1 MKCVTYIRNNNKV
14 KKISSNI
21 LPYLIKYSVIPS
33 IFLFFIA
40 LISVNPN
47 IWKTSDVHH
56 FYFEMFAV
64 VLSAIVA
71 IYCLARA
78 YTLKEKFSL
87 FVGIG
92 FLTITIIDLLH
103 AALSFS
109 SAGDSVFLAYF
120 IPQTWFAG
128 RTFLG
133 AMLAIAVIKYTPPL
147 PDLMIT
153 TATNPRPLV
162 SKIDSKETE
171 QEGEE
176 DATFVSV
183 HTDEKAEKLHS
194 TILYS
199 LILLSVL
206 AISVVIFSFFTIFPG
221 IVLTDYLV
229 HRPYEVPSLMLF
241 SLALVYFYK
250 KKIYK
255 SNDFFY
261 KGILGALVID
271 IFGQIIMSFSAANFN
286 TAHNVAHILKD
297 SGYFII
303 VISLA
308 LSSIQYNKIAKERE
322 QVIHSQYDEL
332 KEADKMKDEFINI
345 AAHELRTPIQPILG
359 LSEIIRPKVGS
370 EEQEY
375 LDVITRNAKRLRQL
389 TENIL
394 DATRIDGHSLKLN
407 KVRLNLNDI
416 LVNCINDIKIDKY
429 FNENEEEKL
438 KIRYQPEDVLVE
450 ADRTRVTQVVS
461 NLLSNARKFT
471 KEGSISISSGL
482 DANNNQAVISIKDT
496 GKGIDPDIL
505 PRLFTRFASKS
516 FQGTGLGLFI
526 SKSIVEAHGGRIWAE
541 NNPDGKGATFS
552 FSLPIN
558 QN

>member
-1 MKCVTYIRNNNKV
+1 
-14 KKISSNI
+14 
-21 LPYLIKYSVIPS
+21 
-33 IFLFFIA
+33 
-40 LISVNPN
+40 
-47 IWKTSDVHH
+47 
-56 FYFEMFAV
+56 
-64 VLSAIVA
+64 
-71 IYCLARA
+71 
-78 YTLKEKFSL
+78 
-87 FVGIG
+87 
-92 FLTITIIDLLH
+92 
-103 AALSFS
+103 
-109 SAGDSVFLAYF
+109 
-120 IPQTWFAG
+120 
-128 RTFLG
+128 
-133 AMLAIAVIKYTPPL
+133 
-147 PDLMIT
+147 
-153 TATNPRPLV
+153 
-162 SKIDSKETE
+162 
-171 QEGEE
+171 
-176 DATFVSV
+176 
-183 HTDEKAEKLHS
+183 
-194 TILYS
+194 
-199 LILLSVL
+199 
-206 AISVVIFSFFTIFPG
+206 
-221 IVLTDYLV
+221 
-229 HRPYEVPSLMLF
+229 
-241 SLALVYFYK
+241 
-250 KKIYK
+250 
-255 SNDFFY
+255 
-261 KGILGALVID
+261 
-271 IFGQIIMSFSAANFN
+271 
-286 TAHNVAHILKD
+286 
-297 SGYFII
+297 
-303 VISLA
+303 
-308 LSSIQYNKIAKERE
+308 
-322 QVIHSQYDEL
+322 
-332 KEADKMKDEFINI
+332 MKDEFINI
-345 AAHELRTPIQPILG
+345 AAYELRTPIQPILG